1 MTEWTD
7 TITMRQNKLGYF
19 IKEGFESIFTH
30 GFMSFASVCIIV
42 ACLLIMGSFTLVAL
56 NVNSIITSLE
66 DENQI
71 VAYINDTYDES
82 QARAL
87 ESQIEAVPNVAYAEF
102 ISNNDAFETFKDQ
115 YEDSSML
122 QDLEGDVL
130 RHRFVIFV
138 DDIELMAQTR
148 DALIDIDGVGGVS
161 AHLEI
166 AKSFVTLRRV
176 VTAISLVLI
185 GILLVVSLFIIS
197 NTIKLTTFERK
208 EEIAIMKMV
217 GATSGF
223 IRGPFI
229 IEGMTLGL
237 FGALSAYIVQWGIY
251 QLVSQKIIES
261 AGLGFFTVLPFAA
274 FAIPLVIAFLAVG
287 LIVGVLGSSIAI
299 RNYLRV

>member
-1 MTEWTD
+1 MEWTG

-19 IKEGFESIFTH
+19 IREGFESIFTH

-56 NVNSIITSLE
+56 NVNSIITTLE
-66 DENQI
+66 DENQM
-71 VAYINDTYDES
+71 VAYINDSYGES
-82 QARAL
+82 DAKAL
-87 ESQIEAVPNVAYAEF
+87 KSVIEAVPNVAYVEF
-102 ISNNDAFETFKDQ
+102 VSNDEAFESFKDQ
-115 YEDSSML
+115 YKDSSML

-130 RHRFVIFV
+130 RHRFIIYV
-138 DDIELMAQTR
+138 DDISHMEETR
-148 DALIDIDGVGGVS
+148 DALIDVDGVGTVS
-161 AHLEI
+161 AHLDI
-166 AKSFVTLRRV
+166 AQKFVTLKKV

-197 NTIKLTTFERK
+197 NTIKLTTFERR

-223 IRGPFI
+223 IRGPFV

-237 FGALSAYIVQWGIY
+237 MGALTAYIAQWAIY
-251 QLVSQKIIES
+251 QLVAQRIIES
-261 AGLGFFTVLPFAA
+261 AGVGFFTVLPFAA
-274 FAIPLVIAFLAVG
+274 FAVPLVIAFLAVG
-287 LIVGVLGSSIAI
+287 LVVGMLGSSIAI